1 MKTVALYTQRPIPW
15 QNRERRKKSQR
26 IGYVI
31 YIKTRLIIQ
40 VSYAA
45 QSFSLEMFVKS
56 ASNYV
61 VVLNS

>member
-40 VSYAA
+40 A